1 MDILQLQQILKQ
13 LHLLRGNMSGE
24 LDFPTRMALRHFQR
38 AHGLKLTNELDEVTI
53 EKLNEV
59 MKNGEDG
66 MNHRMPRRN
75 FERMSRRERHFRHRM
90 KKEQVAPVEEVQV
103 VTEEK
108 EEVQEG

>member
-24 LDFPTRMALRHFQR
+24 FDFPTRIALRHFQR
-38 AHGLKLTNELDEVTI
+38 AHGLDLTNELDEATI

-59 MKNGEDG
+59 MKNGETG
-66 MNHRMPRRN
+66 MNRRMPRHN
-75 FERMSRRERHFRHRM
+75 FERMSRRGFNGHPRHRM
-90 KKEQVAPVEEVQV
+90 NKEKVTPVEEVQ
-103 VTEEK
+103 EK